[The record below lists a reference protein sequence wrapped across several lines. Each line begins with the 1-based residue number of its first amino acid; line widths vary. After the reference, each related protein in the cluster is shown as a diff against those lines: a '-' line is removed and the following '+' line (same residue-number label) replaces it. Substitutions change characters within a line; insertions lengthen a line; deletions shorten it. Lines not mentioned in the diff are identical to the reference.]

1 MNSQFTKRRMM
12 KTRRAT
18 LVCSEVALTP
28 PPPLRSAL
36 LKEVRNRS
44 LRLCRFWMSVHQAT
58 TKSAKRGALGKRDP
72 DVLHHVNDAA
82 PQPLAQPKKRIQAKG
97 WFVTLPQC
105 TLSRS
110 TIWQLFTRGIRSTS
124 GLSQRR
130 STRMAVPTFTRSS
143 RP

>member
-18 LVCSEVALTP
+18 LVCSGGRSHP
-28 PPPLRSAL
+28 PPPLRSVL
-36 LKEVRNRS
+36 LKEVKPKS
-44 LRLCRFWMSVHQAT
+44 EALRILDECPSSDDEVCEE
-58 TKSAKRGALGKRDP
+58 GALGKRDP
-72 DVLHHVNDAA
+72 DVLHHVNVRHRN
-82 PQPLAQPKKRIQAKG
+82 L
-97 WFVTLPQC
+97 W
-105 TLSRS
+105 LSRRSESRLRAGSSLCPSVLSPRS